1 MLYIIVMTIL
11 SVMIIITG
19 VTMFVVCF
27 IYCKN
32 KRFRKTS
39 RPYHPSSILVDQ
51 EPVINKTPLS
61 IELLT
66 ILWEGKFTET
76 WKGKYHDRSV
86 AVKFVQQRH
95 FELWQNE
102 KSLYTMES
110 TAHENILCFIDSE
123 ERGTG
128 YNMELIII
136 TEYHSLGS
144 LNQFL
149 LRNTITWPQALNIIH
164 SVSSGLAHLHSSIY
178 VNSDGFAVEK
188 YAIAHRD
195 VKSANVLVNND
206 SGECVL
212 GDLGLALKLD
222 PAADRQFINYN
233 QVCLSYYIYNCNSD
247 VFNCRLEHFIICH
260 QKYWTDV

>member
-1 MLYIIVMTIL
+1 MTIL
-11 SVMIIITG
+11 SVLVTITG
-19 VTMFVVCF
+19 VTMSVVCF

-32 KRFRKTS
+32 KRFRKTLVS
-39 RPYHPSSILVDQ
+39 CPHSHSPPSFMDQ

-66 ILWEGKFTET
+66 ILWKGKFTET

-110 TAHENILCFIDSE
+110 TAHENILRFIDSE

-195 VKSANVLVNND
+195 VKSANVLVKND

-212 GDLGLALKLD
+212 GDLGLSLILD
-222 PAADRQFINYN
+222 PATDDRHLASSG
-233 QVCLSYYIYNCNSD
+233 QV
-247 VFNCRLEHFIICH
+247 
-260 QKYWTDV
+260 KK

>member
-1 MLYIIVMTIL
+1 MLHIIAVMTIL
-11 SVMIIITG
+11 SVLVTITG
-19 VTMFVVCF
+19 VTMSVVCF

-32 KRFRKTS
+32 KRFRKTFAS
-39 RPYHPSSILVDQ
+39 CPHSHSPPSFMDQ
-51 EPVINKTPLS
+51 EPVINKTALS

-66 ILWEGKFTET
+66 ILWKGTFNET
-76 WKGKYHDRSV
+76 WKGKYNDRSV

-95 FELWQNE
+95 FKLWQNE

-110 TAHENILCFIDSE
+110 TAHENILDFVDSE
-123 ERGTG
+123 ERGTA
-128 YNMELIII
+128 YDMQLIII

-144 LNQFL
+144 LSQFL

-195 VKSANVLVNND
+195 VKSANVLVKND

-212 GDLGLALKLD
+212 GDLGLALILD
-222 PAADRQFINYN
+222 PAADDGHLACSRQ
-233 QVCLSYYIYNCNSD
+233 V
-247 VFNCRLEHFIICH
+247 
-260 QKYWTDV
+260 KK